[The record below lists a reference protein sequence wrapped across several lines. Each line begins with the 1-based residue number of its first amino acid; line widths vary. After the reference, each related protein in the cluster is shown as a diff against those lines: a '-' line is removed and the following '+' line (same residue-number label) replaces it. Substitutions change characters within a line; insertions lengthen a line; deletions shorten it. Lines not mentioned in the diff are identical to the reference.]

1 MLIGSGD
8 IWPGFT
14 DALSG
19 ILLVLIFLITIFV
32 VTGQMLSNNLSGR
45 DATIMKLNEQ
55 ISQLESMLGT
65 KSKETVRLRA
75 ALLLNKQRMES
86 LQTELASLRDR
97 EKELE
102 TQKSTLEAQKNV
114 LETQKSTL
122 ETQKNVLETQKSTLE
137 TQKNTLTTEIERK
150 TSESEELL
158 RRVTAMKNELANL
171 NRLIEES
178 RVRQA
183 RIEQEK
189 AQLKSQAATLSQR
202 LNLLLAERVKLLNT
216 YRSDF
221 FGKMREVIGE
231 NNPDI
236 RIIGDRF
243 ILQSEVLFPSG
254 AADLSRKGKRQ
265 LLRITKL
272 LKKLSQHIPK
282 DIPWVIQV
290 SGHTDDVPIRTANF
304 PSNWELSSARALN
317 VVRFLVDAGH
327 FPPSHLSA
335 TGYGKFHPLV
345 KGISEKARR
354 QNRRIELKITAP

>member
-55 ISQLESMLGT
+55 ISQLESMLGV
-65 KSKETVRLRA
+65 KSKETVRLQA
-75 ALLLNKQRMES
+75 ALLMNKQRMES
-86 LQTELASLRDR
+86 LQKELTSLRDR

-102 TQKSTLEAQKNV
+102 MQKNTLEA
-114 LETQKSTL
+114 
-122 ETQKNVLETQKSTLE
+122 QKSTLE
-137 TQKNTLTTEIERK
+137 TQKNTLETQKNTLETQKNILTTEVERR

-254 AADLSRKGKRQ
+254 TADLSRKGKRQ

-317 VVRFLVDAGH
+317 VVRFLIDAGR

-335 TGYGKFHPLV
+335 AGYGKFHPLV

>member
-1 MLIGSGD
+1 MIIGSGD

-14 DALSG
+14 DALAG

-55 ISQLESMLGT
+55 ISQLESMLGA

-75 ALLLNKQRMES
+75 ALLMNKQRMES

-102 TQKSTLEAQKNV
+102 AQKNV
-114 LETQKSTL
+114 LETQK
-122 ETQKNVLETQKSTLE
+122 NTLE
-137 TQKNTLTTEIERK
+137 TQKNTLETQKNTLATEIERK

-158 RRVTAMKNELANL
+158 QRVTAMKVELANL

-304 PSNWELSSARALN
+304 PSNWELSSSRALN
-317 VVRFLVDAGH
+317 VVRFLVDTGR

-345 KGISEKARR
+345 KGVSEKARR

>member
-1 MLIGSGD
+1 MIIGTGD

-14 DALSG
+14 DALAG

-45 DATIMKLNEQ
+45 DATIMKLNDQ
-55 ISQLESMLGT
+55 ISQLESMLGA

-75 ALLLNKQRMES
+75 ALLMNKQRMES
-86 LQTELASLRDR
+86 LQAELVSLRDR

-102 TQKSTLEAQKNV
+102 TQKD
-114 LETQKSTL
+114 TL
-122 ETQKNVLETQKSTLE
+122 ETQKNTLEMQKSTLETQKSTLE
-137 TQKNTLTTEIERK
+137 TQKNTLTTEVERK
-150 TSESEELL
+150 TSETEKLL
-158 RRVTAMKNELANL
+158 QRVTAMKVELANL

-254 AADLSRKGKRQ
+254 AADLSRTGKRQ
-265 LLRITKL
+265 LLRIAKL
-272 LKKLSQHIPK
+272 LRKLSQHIPS

-317 VVRFLVDAGH
+317 VVRFLIDAGR

-335 TGYGKFHPLV
+335 AGYGKFHPLV
-345 KGISEKARR
+345 KGRSEKARR

>member
-45 DATIMKLNEQ
+45 DATIMKLNDQ
-55 ISQLESMLGT
+55 ISQLESMLGV
-65 KSKETVRLRA
+65 KSKETVRLQA
-75 ALLLNKQRMES
+75 ALLMNKQRMES
-86 LQTELASLRDR
+86 LQKELASLRDR

-102 TQKSTLEAQKNV
+102 TQKNT

-122 ETQKNVLETQKSTLE
+122 ETQKSTLETQKSTLE
-137 TQKNTLTTEIERK
+137 TQKNTLATEVERR

-158 RRVTAMKNELANL
+158 QRVTAMKNELANL

-189 AQLKSQAATLSQR
+189 AQLKSQTATLSQR

-272 LKKLSQHIPK
+272 LNKLSQHIPK

-304 PSNWELSSARALN
+304 PSNWELSSSRALN
-317 VVRFLVDAGH
+317 VVRFLIDSGR